1 MSHKRTLLIP
11 LLLALVSLGA
21 AEPRGWL
28 GIYSKELDS
37 ATEAALGVTHGVM
50 LTRVVDKSPAA
61 EIGLKV
67 GDVILKI
74 DSEEVL
80 SVNDLSE
87 LIGDKPGKT
96 VQIEYLRLG
105 KTETAEARLGTRESQ
120 LELNVPD
127 LPELNSALMKGQP
140 NVRILADDYMKDI
153 RDLREEIA
161 ILRKDIE
168 RLRKEIQKL
177 KK

>member
-1 MSHKRTLLIP
+1 MIRKRTLLIP
-11 LLLALVSLGA
+11 LLLALVSFGA

-28 GIYSKELDS
+28 GIYSKELDP
-37 ATEAALGVTHGVM
+37 AMEAALGVTHGVM
-50 LTRVVDKSPAA
+50 LTRVVDKSPA
-61 EIGLKV
+61 EEVGLKV

-96 VQIEYLRLG
+96 AQIEYLRLG
-105 KTETAEARLGTRESQ
+105 KTETVNVNLGTRDSQ
-120 LELNVPD
+120 LELNVPE
-127 LPELNSALMKGQP
+127 LPELNQSLMQGQP
-140 NVRILADDYMKDI
+140 NIRILADDYMKDI